1 MKLDGHELRMFNLI
15 LNKILKQQYDWF
27 VRIDVS
33 SAGFNG
39 HYITMEGEIF
49 VYEDW
54 GYRQWKEYHYG
65 DPPDFENGE
74 DFGDII
80 GGLLAE
86 ELREIFIDTFK
97 SIYGF
102 VKTMYLTFSGMNVR
116 LVEEEQIDES
126 VKLIKKLTKILK

>member
-15 LNKILKQQYDWF
+15 LNKVLKQQYDWF

-54 GYRQWKEYHYG
+54 GYKQWKEYHYG

-74 DFGDII
+74 DFKII
-80 GGLLAE
+80 FL
-86 ELREIFIDTFK
+86 
-97 SIYGF
+97 IYNF
-102 VKTMYLTFSGMNVR
+102 N
-116 LVEEEQIDES
+116 I
-126 VKLIKKLTKILK
+126 